1 VNEAWFERRHE
12 PDWNE
17 FESLLAELDA
27 GRGERAAQLP
37 RRYRQLCQ
45 QLALARSRCLSAHLV
60 DRLEQLALGGHR
72 HLYAAPRLSPLALA
86 EGVGRGFPRAVRA
99 EWRLVVLCALLLLG
113 PLAGLGAG
121 IQRSPELVYS
131 VIDREQVREYEAMYR
146 PGSGRSGRPDSAA
159 GDLLMFGF
167 YVRNNVGIALS
178 TFGSGVVFGLAPLIL
193 MLNGVAI
200 GAVAGHLTHAGYGS
214 SFWPFVI
221 GHSAPELIAI
231 VLAGAAGM
239 RLGLALLAPGRLRRS
254 EALRSAALG
263 ALPLVVGSAALL
275 LVAAAIEAFWS
286 GRSAVPAEL
295 RYAVGGVLW
304 GALLAYL
311 GLAGRS
317 RAARAR

>member
-1 VNEAWFERRHE
+1 VNEAWFERRHGS
-12 PDWNE
+12 DWNE
-17 FESLLAELDA
+17 FETLLGDLDA
-27 GRGERAAQLP
+27 GRGARAAELP

-60 DRLEQLALGGHR
+60 DRLEQLARGGHR

-86 EGVGRGFPRAVRA
+86 EGIGRGFPRAVRA
-99 EWRLVVLCALLLLG
+99 EWRLVALCALLLFG
-113 PLAGLGAG
+113 PLAGLGAAIG
-121 IQRSPELVYS
+121 RSPELVYG
-131 VIDREQVREYEAMYR
+131 VVDRAQVREYEAMYE
-146 PGSGRSGRPDSAA
+146 PGSGRSGRADSAA

-193 MLNGVAI
+193 LLNGVAI

-214 SFWPFVI
+214 TFWPFVI

-239 RLGLALLAPGRLRRS
+239 RLGLALLAPGRLRRG

-263 ALPLVVGSAALL
+263 ALPIIVGSAALL

-286 GRSAVPAEL
+286 GRTEVPARL

-304 GALLAYL
+304 AALLLYL
-311 GLAGRS
+311 ALAGRS